1 MKSIK
6 IITLI
11 IASLLVLSA
20 LASCDLPLLSNETE
34 SESESGSA
42 SSGGSSGSTTE
53 AERFDYLN
61 SDMKDYIAIDKSA
74 YTGVN
79 VSLPTYLNGSEGA
92 VAEYIKLLCETY
104 PESTGNKIT
113 DQPIKKGDTVALY
126 YEGWLEGVKFEGG
139 SNMDDEKPYSL
150 TIGSGTFIPGFEEGL
165 IGLIP
170 ANNSRD
176 NLYDLYLT
184 FPSDYHSA
192 DLAGKAVVFKV
203 YVEYIDEKAPAEYN
217 DSFIKDTLGY
227 STTATDVKADFEK
240 YLKETYLPSMKE
252 NEMANLIWEEI
263 TEKAVILNYP
273 EGELE
278 YFSSSYESQYKQ
290 YYDYYYKNMFSSYDE
305 FMKAYFGNDWKKEFE
320 EQSKIDVE
328 QNLIFHYIAQ
338 VEGMTITETDYQ
350 NAIQYYID
358 YYAEQNTQL
367 TAKEVEQYFGERMIK
382 EQALW
387 TKVQNFLI
395 ANCNVV
401 YENK

>member
-6 IITLI
+6 II
-11 IASLLVLSA
+11 SLA
-20 LASCDLPLLSNETE
+20 LAILLLLAALVACDSSSSAETE
-34 SESESGSA
+34 TTSGN
-42 SSGGSSGSTTE
+42 GGSSTE
-53 AERFDYLN
+53 AERFDYIN
-61 SDMKDYIAIDKSA
+61 TDMKDYIAIDASA
-74 YTGVN
+74 YKGITVT
-79 VSLPTYLNGSEGA
+79 LPTYLNGSDEA
-92 VAEYIKLLCETY
+92 VSEYIKLLCETY
-104 PESTGNKIT
+104 PQSTGNKIT

-176 NLYDLYLT
+176 NLYDLHLT

-192 DLAGKAVVFKV
+192 DLAGKAVIFKV
-203 YVEYIDEKAPAEYN
+203 YVEYIDEKAPAEYTDN
-217 DSFIKDTLGY
+217 FIKETLGY
-227 STTATDVKADFEK
+227 TTSATDVKADFEK
-240 YLKETYLPSMKE
+240 YLKETYLPSMRE
-252 NEMANLIWEEI
+252 NEIANLIWEEI
-263 TEKAVILNYP
+263 TEKAVILKYP

-278 YFSSSYESQYKQ
+278 YFASSYESQYKQ
-290 YYDYYYKNMFSSYDE
+290 YYDYYYKNMFASYDE

-358 YYAEQNTQL
+358 YYAEQNTKL

-387 TKVQNFLI
+387 TKVQTFLI
-395 ANCNVV
+395 DNCTVV